1 MSKLPGV
8 KSSNRY
14 HCVCINGQ
22 TSDLTVVNYDV
33 PQGSVLGPLFFFLF
47 MLTLGDIIRAA
58 WD

>member
-1 MSKLPGV
+1 MSKMPGF

-14 HCVCINGQ
+14 HFVCINAQ
-22 TSDLTVVNYDV
+22 TSDLTVVNCDV

-47 MLTLGDIIRAA
+47 MLTLGDVIRAA